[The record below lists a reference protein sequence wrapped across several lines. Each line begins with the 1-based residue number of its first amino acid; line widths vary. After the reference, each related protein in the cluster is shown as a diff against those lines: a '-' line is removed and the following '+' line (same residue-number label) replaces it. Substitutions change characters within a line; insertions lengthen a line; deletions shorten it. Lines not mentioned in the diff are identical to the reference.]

1 MAQIPIYFHL
11 WVREMGAKILEADG
25 VYLDPERTHS
35 QAYSPQVKEMLKWAS
50 FLISPFSKYRKS

>member
-35 QAYSPQVKEMLKWAS
+35 QAYSPQVKEMVK
-50 FLISPFSKYRKS
+50 